1 MQDSRSR
8 TWVRWL
14 GWTVVFALVAW
25 ASGVASVR
33 SAGGI
38 PRALHLIF
46 LVPPLA
52 AAFLIGTRFP
62 SWWWVAGPLVVMFVF
77 SLVGSPL
84 LLTLYLP
91 AGALLLESMR
101 STEALIVVFL
111 VVVILLLVLHALAAA
126 AGVWRGQTR

>member
-1 MQDSRSR
+1 MPDSRSR

-62 SWWWVAGPLVVMFVF
+62 SWWVAGPLVVMFVF

>member
-1 MQDSRSR
+1 MPDSRSR

-25 ASGVASVR
+25 ASGLASVR
-33 SAGGI
+33 LAGGI

-62 SWWWVAGPLVVMFVF
+62 SWWVAGPLVVMFVF

-84 LLTLYLP
+84 LLVLYLS
-91 AGALLLESMR
+91 AGALLPESMH

>member
-1 MQDSRSR
+1 MPDSRSR

-25 ASGVASVR
+25 ASGLASVR
-33 SAGGI
+33 LAGGI

-91 AGALLLESMR
+91 AGALLPESMH